1 MQTIKQGHWVAYVL
15 ANPTKPKLA
24 GVSTEQDWT
33 TNSVR
38 SFSLIAF
45 LLADMIRKLASKDEK
60 KWRATQLT
68 FPTL

>member
-1 MQTIKQGHWVAYVL
+1 MQTIKQGHWVTCVL

-33 TNSVR
+33 TNTIR
-38 SFSLIAF
+38 CFSLIAF
-45 LLADMIRKLASKDEK
+45 LLADMIRKLSGNDEK
-60 KWRATQLT
+60 EWRATQLT